1 MTSFL
6 KLQSSG
12 FVDSVLLE
20 DGAFLQKLISS
31 TKVIHIYGAGLN
43 SEKPAHTAVKELS
56 ERDWAIAPIHPRD
69 AGATIEGFP
78 IRPHLDD
85 GVVPEIVV
93 LFLAPDRARSVVR
106 NLILR
111 YEVEVFPLV
120 WFQHGA
126 EDEDSIAAL
135 DEMGVN
141 YVMDDCIVRFSERNN
156 LKCSNSILPQTWCL
170 QTASADGDGCSVWSV
185 HSTDS
190 AKFGRP
196 AEALEWVGTLDELAI
211 SETTI
216 PKYIRS
222 LKQEQESLL
231 TLATRL
237 SN

>member
-1 MTSFL
+1 MRLSDGQELTSHIT
-6 KLQSSG
+6 SS
-12 FVDSVLLE
+12 S
-20 DGAFLQKLISS
+20 
-31 TKVIHIYGAGLN
+31 VIHIYGAGLN
-43 SEKPAHTAVKELS
+43 QDRPAHTAVKELS
-56 ERDWAIAPIHPRD
+56 ERGWAIAPIHPRD
-69 AGATIEGFP
+69 GGATIDGFP
-78 IRPHLDD
+78 IRPELDS
-85 GVVPEIVV
+85 GIIPRIVV
-93 LFLAPDRARSVVR
+93 LFLAPERARAVVR
-106 NLILR
+106 NLIIR
-111 YEVEVFPLV
+111 ISKEEFPLV

-126 EDEDSIAAL
+126 EDDQAIEAL
-135 DEMGVN
+135 EEMGVD
-141 YVMDDCIVRFSERNN
+141 YVFDDCLVRYCNRHDVDCTES
-156 LKCSNSILPQTWCL
+156 LLPQNWCL

-196 AEALEWVGTLDELAI
+196 AEDLEWVGTLDELAT